1 MSAIATIG
9 HNNPPATPFDECEKK
24 VFDLFDEAKN
34 FLDGEAITTQ
44 DMADAVSKLLDM
56 IRKAKK
62 EADDFRAA
70 EKKPHD
76 EAAKAVQEKWK
87 PLITR
92 CDLAADAAKR
102 AITLYLEAVE
112 REKRAK
118 AEAARREA
126 EEKAKAAQEAL
137 RASRDDLD
145 AREHAERMLEEAK
158 KADAAAGRAEKDKA
172 QGKGGARAVSLRTT
186 YVVDIQDYQALAA
199 HVWRKDCEA
208 LTAWLD
214 KYAASK
220 VRAGA
225 RALPGV
231 HVREVKGVV

>member
-1 MSAIATIG
+1 MNAIASIG
-9 HNNPPATPFDECEKK
+9 HNRSPFDICEEK

-34 FLDGEAITTQ
+34 FLDGEAIQTQ
-44 DMADAVSKLLDM
+44 AMADAVSKLLDM

-76 EAAKAVQEKWK
+76 DAAKAVQEKWK

-92 CDLAADAAKR
+92 CDFAADAAKR
-102 AITLYLEAVE
+102 ALTPYLEAVE

-126 EEKAKAAQEAL
+126 DEQARAAQEAL
-137 RASRDDLD
+137 RASRDDLA
-145 AREHAERMLEEAK
+145 AREQAEAMLEAAK
-158 KADAAAGRAEKDKA
+158 KAEAVATRAEKDKA
-172 QGKGGARAVSLRTT
+172 QGKGGARAVSLRTS
-186 YVVDIQDYQALAA
+186 YVADIQDYQALAA
-199 HVWRKDCEA
+199 HLWREDRAA
-208 LTAWLD
+208 LCAWLD
-214 KYAASK
+214 EYAAQK

-225 RALPGV
+225 RSLPGV
-231 HVREVKGVV
+231 HVREVKGAV